1 MNLWWRFFKQR
12 KPRYMAKRVADAC
25 AQKGDTSAKG
35 LLTVVRGMAG
45 LDELR
50 IQKVSLDGATLGL
63 TERSG
68 KSAVISIA
76 THCATIQHTLFHE
89 LGHILL
95 GHSHVSLDLAVSAL
109 DGIDV
114 PPGFEH
120 THELLAPVQDCGAVE
135 DAEEEAEIFA
145 FELAALRAI
154 PSAIGREFVYGLG

>member
-1 MNLWWRFFKQR
+1 MNFWCSFFRQR

-25 AQKGDTSAKG
+25 AQKGDTSIKG
-35 LLTVVRGMAG
+35 LLAVVRDMAG
-45 LDELR
+45 LEELR
-50 IQKVSLDGATLGL
+50 IQKVSLEGGTLGL
-63 TERSG
+63 TERCG

-76 THCATIQHTLFHE
+76 THCATIHHTLFHE

-109 DGIDV
+109 DGLDI

-120 THELLAPVQDCGAVE
+120 THELLAPVQDCDAVG
-135 DAEEEAEIFA
+135 DAEKEAEIFA
-145 FELAALRAI
+145 FELAALRET